1 MSVPSVNEP
10 NLKSSAGSSNRL
22 AGVGPEGAMAVV
34 LVGGGIAGPER
45 RVEMRVDRRAMARA
59 IGLRSR

>member
-1 MSVPSVNEP
+1 
-10 NLKSSAGSSNRL
+10 LKSSAGSSNRL